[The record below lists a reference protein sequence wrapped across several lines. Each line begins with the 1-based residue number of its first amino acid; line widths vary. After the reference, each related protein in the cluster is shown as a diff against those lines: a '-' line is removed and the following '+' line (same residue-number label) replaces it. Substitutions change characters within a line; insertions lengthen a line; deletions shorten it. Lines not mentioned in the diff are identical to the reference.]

1 MKTPRWIEYPFGQA
15 DLDRDNRR
23 EEMRSYMD
31 EVQFEKHRRFNY
43 LKRRE
48 EEERQN
54 RDNL

>member
-1 MKTPRWIEYPFGQA
+1 MKPIRLRYRFHDQQSLISEDEQE
-15 DLDRDNRR
+15 LR
-23 EEMRSYMD
+23 ENFKD
-31 EVQFEKHRRFNY
+31 ECALEKHRRFHY

>member
-1 MKTPRWIEYPFGQA
+1 MKNPRWIEYPFGQA

-31 EVQFEKHRRFNY
+31 EVHAEKHRRFCY

-54 RDNL
+54 QDNL

>member
-23 EEMRSYMD
+23 EEKRSYMD
-31 EVQFEKHRRFNY
+31 EVQKEKHRRFHY

-54 RDNL
+54 QDNQ

>member
-31 EVQFEKHRRFNY
+31 EVQEEKHRRFHY
-43 LKRRE
+43 LRRRE
-48 EEERQN
+48 EEERQD
-54 RDNL
+54 RDNQ